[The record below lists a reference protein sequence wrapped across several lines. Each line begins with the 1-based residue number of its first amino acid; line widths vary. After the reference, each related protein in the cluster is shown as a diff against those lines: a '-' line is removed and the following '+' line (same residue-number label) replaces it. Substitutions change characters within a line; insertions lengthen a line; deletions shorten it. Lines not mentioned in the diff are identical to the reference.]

1 MSASDPYVFD
11 EAFYRSRYL
20 ADASPSVD
28 PRVHYRETGEA
39 LGNKPNPAFDPLL
52 YRMAHPEAGDTP
64 WEHFV
69 TQRGEPTESIRLTSL
84 FPQIDLPFRARHAHR
99 VEELAVRDEVARG
112 FSAAGELRY
121 TYRGE
126 LYRFRHPEPGFLL
139 DRLAADEPFA
149 FARVVHGVWDTIE
162 AISATAERMGADR
175 RLAFADEEQLW
186 ALATRLCFE
195 RWSWSGSFVDR
206 FMREVQADLQGGN
219 DDPGLLEAVAFK
231 GFPTA
236 DGSVFP
242 CEPPGEANL
251 ERFARFTGYF
261 SAERTLYD
269 ATLWKRWA
277 ISGAL
282 GRLPE
287 LCREHPV
294 VLIGPERLGE
304 LGQRWKLP
312 HFQHLSIPP
321 ANTQLMRG
329 EVLAAARNAVE
340 RGGTASSRKPVVLFQ
355 CGGSLAY
362 WFIRRLRR
370 SRDDVFLLDLGQT
383 LDIWFFDI
391 PKPKVGT
398 WVKVYRDQIIE
409 HCGLGE
415 LYAGRT
421 LDGPASG

>member
-20 ADASPSVD
+20 ADAPESVD
-28 PRVHYRETGEA
+28 PRAHYRETGEGM
-39 LGNKPNPAFDPLL
+39 GNMPNPRFDPLL
-52 YRMAHPEAGDTP
+52 YRMARPEAGDKP

-69 TQRGEPTESIRLTSL
+69 AHRGEPTEGVRLTAL
-84 FPQIDLPFRARHAHR
+84 FPEIDVPFRARHAHR
-99 VEELAVRDEVARG
+99 VEELAVSDEVARG
-112 FSAAGELRY
+112 FSSAGELRY
-121 TYRGE
+121 EHRGE
-126 LYRFRHPEPGFLL
+126 VYRFRHPEPGFLL
-139 DRLAADEPFA
+139 DRIEADEPFA
-149 FARVVHGVWDTIE
+149 FARVVHGVWDSIE
-162 AISATAERMGADR
+162 AITATAERMSADP
-175 RLAFADEEQLW
+175 RLTFAGGEQLR

-195 RWSWSGSFVDR
+195 RWNWSGSFVDG
-206 FMREVQADLQGGN
+206 FLRELQADLESGN

-242 CEPPGEANL
+242 CDPPGEANL
-251 ERFARFTGYF
+251 ERFARFTRYF
-261 SAERTLYD
+261 TAERTLYD

-294 VLIGPERLGE
+294 VLIGPERLGL
-304 LGQRWKLP
+304 LGRRWQLP
-312 HFQHLSIPP
+312 HFRHLSIPP

-329 EVLAAARNAVE
+329 EVLAAARIALD
-340 RGGTASSRKPVVLFQ
+340 RARASSSRKPVVLFQ
-355 CGGSLAY
+355 CGGSLAC

-370 SRDDVFLLDLGQT
+370 SHDDVFLLDLGQT

-391 PKPKVGT
+391 PKPKVAT

-415 LYAGRT
+415 LYAGRAI
-421 LDGPASG
+421 D